1 MDARIT
7 QCLPCLALFLL
18 LAGCFAEDVTYASAF
33 YSKGPLK
40 LSKFSSFSSARL
52 HHFRVPEDTV
62 LVRWLLTVTRGSGLN
77 CGTQNVTVHFRAGA
91 PPVIDPVG
99 TAFPNQTAV
108 TLAWNLT
115 LSVGAR
121 QQQNQTLV
129 NVSSPACGDW
139 FVAAHLPED
148 DGKIQQKGLPSCFYL
163 FQPQM
168 LIRRAVDTP
177 TLLPNIPLSQTLSS
191 AHTPSILKFF
201 VPEFSTQLA
210 VTIVTCAVEGVA
222 RPTCGLGLLIGSASS
237 GRDSRLT
244 YNCSG
249 EGPCTASVSAP
260 PWGTWVQVAVETSLA
275 NVTMTFNISANSTV
289 ACKPKSAPADF
300 NSNFTVSVSN
310 GTTAPNVST
319 ETSAVARGDS
329 SAGSCILTPA
339 VSREDTDVLSLRF
352 TVADG
357 NLTVPSDPP
366 TLVTFDLN
374 SAATSGGTLNV
385 QISLN
390 RSSVIGGFTSVRAC
404 LTPSVPVM
412 ALNNSQSCA
421 TAFVQGYSLSVDSS
435 VTETALRIPFPEA
448 SMWYLTLQTLC
459 NNSECSNV
467 SAVVGVS
474 VNVSACIDDCGAYGD
489 CRLLRTHSY
498 LYASC
503 ACKAGWRG
511 WGCTDGSK
519 ALSFSLQLRSV
530 LFLTLS
536 NLLFLPP
543 IILALYRGYLPEAA
557 VYLYNMFFS
566 TFYHACDQP
575 GVTVLCILDYD
586 TLQFCDFLGSCTSVW
601 VTVICMAKL
610 QDLFKY
616 VLFMSGALLIAMAMS
631 LDRHGLWNFLGPLLF
646 ALITM
651 VSAWVYRGVGR
662 RQCYPPLW
670 RRWVFYLLPGIA
682 LALIGVCVY
691 VFAETDGNYLYTHSL
706 WHVLIATSILF
717 LLPPRDTHTQPWGW
731 THSLC
736 GYKICKNQK
745 EDLYTVS

>member
-77 CGTQNVTVHFRAGA
+77 CGTQNVT
-91 PPVIDPVG
+91 
-99 TAFPNQTAV
+99 
-108 TLAWNLT
+108 
-115 LSVGAR
+115 
-121 QQQNQTLV
+121 
-129 NVSSPACGDW
+129 
-139 FVAAHLPED
+139 
-148 DGKIQQKGLPSCFYL
+148 GLPPCFYL

-249 EGPCTASVSAP
+249 EGPCTAFVSAP

-412 ALNNSQSCA
+412 ALNNSQSC
-421 TAFVQGYSLSVDSS
+421 
-435 VTETALRIPFPEA
+435 
-448 SMWYLTLQTLC
+448 
-459 NNSECSNV
+459 
-467 SAVVGVS
+467 
-474 VNVSACIDDCGAYGD
+474 
-489 CRLLRTHSY
+489 
-498 LYASC
+498 
-503 ACKAGWRG
+503 
-511 WGCTDGSK
+511 
-519 ALSFSLQLRSV
+519 
-530 LFLTLS
+530 
-536 NLLFLPP
+536 
-543 IILALYRGYLPEAA
+543 
-557 VYLYNMFFS
+557 
-566 TFYHACDQP
+566 
-575 GVTVLCILDYD
+575 
-586 TLQFCDFLGSCTSVW
+586 
-601 VTVICMAKL
+601 
-610 QDLFKY
+610 